1 MRSPKAVIV
10 PLIGVFVAVALVGC
24 SSSNGDDSSGN
35 EGGGVTAADGE
46 TGTPV
51 AVEVGEN
58 ADGTYFMN
66 VDPSTVAAGPVTFTM
81 NNTGT
86 GQHEMVVLKT
96 DTPADQLEVDAD
108 HRVSEADSAG
118 EVGETDGGET
128 GSVTLDLEPGNYV
141 LVCNIANHYE
151 KHMYSPFTV
160 T

>member
-1 MRSPKAVIV
+1 VRSPKAVIV

-35 EGGGVTAADGE
+35 EGGGVTVADGE

-51 AVEVGEN
+51 TVEVGEN

-66 VDPSTVAAGPVTFTM
+66 VGPSTVAAGPVTFTM

-96 DTPADQLEVDAD
+96 DTPADQLEVDD

-128 GSVTLDLEPGNYV
+128 GTVTLDLEPGNYV